1 MKRIPVFILGIVI
14 ALSGCTMAP
23 KYNRP
28 VAPIPGNW
36 PSGDAYLKP
45 QPAES
50 VPDVTQLRWREFF
63 TDPKL
68 RRIIETALQNN
79 RNLRLAALNVEEA
92 RALYGVQRAN
102 LFPVVDAEGVY
113 TKQRTSSDFLIAGA
127 SNITEQYS
135 VDLGITAWEI
145 DFFGRIR
152 SLTKQAL
159 EEYLGTQEARRSTQI
174 ALVSEV
180 ARVYLTIAADREN
193 VTLAQ
198 STLKAQEGVYN
209 LILRKHKLKLVSD
222 IDLYRAQT
230 QVDTARRNVALYTQQ
245 VAQDQNALNLLA
257 GSAVPEDLLPLDL
270 TGVGPL
276 KDIFPGLSSEV
287 LLRRPDIIDAEHR
300 LKGAYAN
307 IGAARAAFFPSISLT
322 TAIGSASSAL
332 SGLFS
337 SGKGTWIYSPQVVMP
352 IFDMQTWAA
361 YRVSEADRKIALT
374 KYEKTIQ
381 TAFREV
387 ADVLAVQGTVDQQIA
402 AQQSL
407 VDSEQKVYHL
417 SSKRY
422 SNGIDSYLSV
432 LDAQRSLYRAQQ
444 ELIYLQLSKLV
455 NEVKA
460 YAALGGG
467 GLDEADGRR
476 QFSRDFF
483 EENILSVLNSA
494 VGKKPLA
501 ALDIPP
507 PVKGD

>member
-1 MKRIPVFILGIVI
+1 MKRVSVLILGVI
-14 ALSGCTMAP
+14 ICLSGCTMAP

-28 VAPIPGNW
+28 AAPIPDNW
-36 PSGDAYLKP
+36 PSGDAYLP
-45 QPAES
+45 AQPKENIT
-50 VPDVTQLRWREFF
+50 DVTQLKWQEFF

-68 RRIIETALQNN
+68 QRIIKLALQNN

-102 LFPVVDAEGVY
+102 LFPVVNADGGY
-113 TKQRTSSDFLIAGA
+113 TKQRSSTDFLIPGA
-127 SNITEQYS
+127 SNVSEQYS

-159 EEYLGTQEARRSTQI
+159 EEYLGTQEARRSAQI

-180 ARVYLTIAADREN
+180 ARTYMTIAADKEN
-193 VTLAQ
+193 LSLAR
-198 STLKAQEGVYN
+198 STLKSQEGVYN
-209 LILRKHKLKLVSD
+209 LILRKHEFHLVSD

-245 VAQDQNALNLLA
+245 VAQDQNALNLLT
-257 GSAVPEDLLPLDL
+257 GSVVPEDFLSFDL
-270 TGVGPL
+270 ASVGPL

-287 LLRRPDIIDAEHR
+287 LLRRPDIIDVEHQ

-322 TAIGSASSAL
+322 TAIGSASNEL
-332 SGLFS
+332 SGLFK
-337 SGKGTWIYSPQVVMP
+337 SGRGTWNYTPQIVMP
-352 IFDMQTWAA
+352 IFDANVWAA
-361 YRVSEADRKIALT
+361 YRVSEAARKIALT

-387 ADVLAVQGTVDQQIA
+387 ADVFAVQGTVNQQIA
-402 AQQSL
+402 AQQSM
-407 VDSEQKVYHL
+407 VDSEQKIYSL

-422 SNGIDSYLSV
+422 ANGIDSYLSV
-432 LDAQRSLYRAQQ
+432 LDAQRSLYKAQQ

-467 GLDEADGRR
+467 GLDEALGRR
-476 QFSRDFF
+476 QVSRAFF
-483 EENILSVLNSA
+483 EENVLSVLGA
-494 VGKKPLA
+494 VKEK
-501 ALDIPP
+501 
-507 PVKGD
+507 